1 MNQCMP
7 QSTFP
12 NDLNDSS
19 SCFKMNSNL
28 SPLKI
33 DPKFHLE
40 LGIFLYAQS
49 SQFNKY
55 ITVNQPMTLNDG
67 ANATLEFVNF
77 WAISDTSS
85 QTLPDHDKP
94 CQYNIDFKYDQ
105 HFVTMIN

>member
-1 MNQCMP
+1 MP

-33 DPKFHLE
+33 NPKFHLE
-40 LGIFLYAQS
+40 LGIFLYAQP
-49 SQFNKY
+49 SQFYKY
-55 ITVNQPMTLNDG
+55 MTVNQALTLNDG

-77 WAISDTSS
+77 FQTHPDTSRS
-85 QTLPDHDKP
+85 
-94 CQYNIDFKYDQ
+94 
-105 HFVTMIN
+105 